1 MGPIPAIWRI
11 DVEPDEHEIRPDPNL
26 QPWHGF
32 VAMAKLVEDLRPR
45 LADRAGA
52 QVHPAWFL
60 RLDPIIERC
69 FGQADF
75 VVERHRGL
83 MDRLLAHGDPLGIH
97 VHCHRWDERRQAM
110 YSDYADLDWATY
122 CFNVAAKTFE
132 RCFGEPVR
140 RSSQGG
146 YFLDEAVVE
155 RAISAG
161 IEVDVTVEPGLA
173 PRTGAMRAK
182 VAGALDIDTS

>member
-110 YSDYADLDWATY
+110 YSDYADLDWLY
-122 CFNVAAKTFE
+122 QHW
-132 RCFGEPVR
+132 P
-140 RSSQGG
+140 
-146 YFLDEAVVE
+146 EA
-155 RAISAG
+155 RTKASAWHKENDG
-161 IEVDVTVEPGLA
+161 HYPIP
-173 PRTGAMRAK
+173 
-182 VAGALDIDTS
+182 